1 MTSPRPLVDAVQLI
15 GLAIVATAY
24 IIGTIPF
31 GLVFARWTGAP
42 DPRTTGSGNIGCTNV
57 LRVAGTRAAVFT
69 LFMDALKG
77 ALPVWTAG
85 MLMEGSSGW
94 IQASGIAAVAGHV
107 FPVWTGFRGG
117 KGVATGIG
125 ALAILAPMTALI
137 VIGVWI
143 LVLVASRYVSLASVT
158 AAAAL
163 PLVSAFTPAPSHLFA
178 SVVAAIVIVRHWE
191 NLVRLRRG
199 TESKLG
205 ARPS

>member
-1 MTSPRPLVDAVQLI
+1 MSAPLI

-42 DPRTTGSGNIGCTNV
+42 DPRTKGSGNIGSTNI
-57 LRVAGTRAAVFT
+57 LRVAGTRAAT
-69 LFMDALKG
+69 LTLVMDALKG
-77 ALPVWTAG
+77 ALPVWMTG
-85 MLMEGSSGW
+85 MLLPGSPEW
-94 IQASGIAAVAGHV
+94 MQTSGIAAVAGHV

-125 ALAILAPMTALI
+125 ALVVLSPMAAIV
-137 VIGVWI
+137 VIGVWA
-143 LVLVASRYVSLASVT
+143 LVLGASRYVSLASVT
-158 AAAAL
+158 AAAVL
-163 PLVSAFTPAPSHLFA
+163 PLVSALTHAPSTLVFA
-178 SVVAAIVIVRHWE
+178 SVVAAIVIVRHRE

-205 ARPS
+205 ARSS

>member
-1 MTSPRPLVDAVQLI
+1 MSPPLI

-24 IIGTIPF
+24 LMGTIPF

-42 DPRTTGSGNIGCTNV
+42 DPRTEGSGNIGCTNV
-57 LRVAGTRAAVFT
+57 LRVAGTRAAALT

-85 MLMEGSSGW
+85 MLLPGSSEW
-94 IQASGIAAVAGHV
+94 MQASGIAAVAGHV

-117 KGVATGIG
+117 KGVATGLG
-125 ALAILAPMTALI
+125 PLVVLSPMTAII
-137 VIGVWI
+137 VIGVWV
-143 LVLVASRYVSLASVT
+143 LVLAASRYVSLASVT

-163 PLVSAFTPAPSHLFA
+163 PLVSALTRAPGTLVFA
-178 SVVAAIVIVRHWE
+178 SVVAAIVIVRHRE

>member
-1 MTSPRPLVDAVQLI
+1 
-15 GLAIVATAY
+15 
-24 IIGTIPF
+24 
-31 GLVFARWTGAP
+31 
-42 DPRTTGSGNIGCTNV
+42 
-57 LRVAGTRAAVFT
+57 
-69 LFMDALKG
+69 MDALKG

-85 MLMEGSSGW
+85 MLMDGSSGW

-125 ALAILAPMTALI
+125 ALAVLSPMTALI
-137 VIGVWI
+137 VIGGWS
-143 LVLVASRYVSLASVT
+143 LVLAASRYVSLASVT

-163 PLVSAFTPAPSHLFA
+163 PLVSALTPTPRHLFA
-178 SVVAAIVIVRHWE
+178 SVVAAIVIVRHRE

-205 ARPS
+205 VRSL